1 MINLRA
7 KFFKIKKKKIKDVQR
22 PEEGKC
28 LPFTVAAPG
37 FLL

>member
-1 MINLRA
+1 MNNLRA
-7 KFFKIKKKKIKDVQR
+7 NFFKIKKNFKDVQR
-22 PEEGKC
+22 PEERKC